1 MSILVI
7 AYDSGGTETIIVV
20 LKLSKQRAKPLHSI
34 SFVRNSTPVFK
45 FKFRSFEKN
54 DTDAFKPVARH
65 FNLPHHSHHNMTI
78 CRLSLQ
84 RGNTESRKNLEQ
96 KITFQL
102 GTLSPHGMSE
112 SLGGGGGGSIP
123 RKIG

>member
-1 MSILVI
+1 M
-7 AYDSGGTETIIVV
+7 ANDSGGMETIIVV
-20 LKLSKQRAKPLHSI
+20 LKLSKQPAKPLHSI
-34 SFVRNSTPVFK
+34 RFVRNSTPVFK

-54 DTDAFKPVARH
+54 DTDASKPVVHH

-78 CRLSLQ
+78 CRLSLL
-84 RGNTESRKNLEQ
+84 RGNTERRKNLKQ

-112 SLGGGGGGSIP
+112 PRRGGTP